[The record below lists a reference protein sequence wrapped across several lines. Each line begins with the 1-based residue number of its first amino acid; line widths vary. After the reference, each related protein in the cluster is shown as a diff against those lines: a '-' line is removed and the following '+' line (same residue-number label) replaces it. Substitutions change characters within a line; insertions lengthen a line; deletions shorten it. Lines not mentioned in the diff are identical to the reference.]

1 MEAHSREDPSSY
13 LRRIGLSGAPADWAP
28 TPSSESCG
36 TRLAA
41 LVAAHQAAVP
51 FENLAL
57 HAGEPA
63 SVDPV
68 VTVAKIVTRHRGGI
82 CYELNSAIGWLL
94 QRLGWSVAWH
104 AGRVRGSD
112 EEYGLP
118 LGHLALVVSASA
130 DGRWLVDVGFG
141 GDAIC
146 GPVERL
152 VTGLDGPEVEAMVRD
167 LDGVPVRYLLETRS
181 RPLRD
186 FAGMAWWHS
195 TSPAARFAGSLVCTV
210 TRDGQRITLA
220 GRRLKIT
227 TAGRAADR
235 RAAEEPRVLSERW
248 IDDVAELLDIY
259 RDIYGIELEAEPV
272 QRQSVANG
280 SPR

>member
-1 MEAHSREDPSSY
+1 M
-13 LRRIGLSGAPADWAP
+13 
-28 TPSSESCG
+28 
-36 TRLAA
+36 AA

-130 DGRWLVDVGFG
+130 GGRWLVDVGFG

-167 LDGVPVRYLLETRS
+167 LDGVPPNTWVAWETQNS
-181 RPLRD
+181 GVAASAESIVAA
-186 FAGMAWWHS
+186 AG
-195 TSPAARFAGSLVCTV
+195 PAAHELPVDTDHHSRQLVINHPEV
-210 TRDGQRITLA
+210 
-220 GRRLKIT
+220 
-227 TAGRAADR
+227 
-235 RAAEEPRVLSERW
+235 EEF
-248 IDDVAELLDIY
+248 I
-259 RDIYGIELEAEPV
+259 LEGV
-272 QRQSVANG
+272 QSCA
-280 SPR
+280 

>member
-1 MEAHSREDPSSY
+1 MEDRY
-13 LRRIGLSGAPADWAP
+13 LRRIGLSGTPGDWGPA
-28 TPSSESCG
+28 PSSESSG
-36 TRLAA
+36 ARLAA
-41 LVAAHQAAVP
+41 LVAAHQATVP

-63 SVDPV
+63 SVDPA
-68 VTVAKIVTRHRGGI
+68 VTVAKIVTRRRGGI
-82 CYELNSAIGWLL
+82 CYELNSALGWLL

-118 LGHLALVVSASA
+118 LGHLALVVSAPAVSGSVVSVSA
-130 DGRWLVDVGFG
+130 GDRWLVDVGFG

-152 VTGLDGPEVEAMVRD
+152 VTGLDGPEVEAVVRD

-181 RPLRD
+181 RPLSD

-195 TSPAARFAGSLVCTV
+195 TSPAARFMGSLVCTV
-210 TRDGQRITLA
+210 TRDGRRSTLS

-227 TAGRAADR
+227 ADGRVANG
-235 RAAEEPRVLSERW
+235 PQMVGERW
-248 IDDVAELLDIY
+248 IEDVAELLGIY
-259 RDIYGIELEAEPV
+259 RDTYGIELEVEPV